1 MKKRR
6 FRIHTGHLLVIL
18 SIVCVCTIA
27 LAVTDVVNFSPV
39 RKVTSAVIVP
49 FQKGINSIGTWM
61 NDKKISFRDV
71 QELSAEV
78 EELKSQVNTL
88 KEENA
93 QLSMEQDELERLRAL
108 YEIDNDYAEYDKVA
122 ATVISRDPGNWYSYF
137 VIDKGTKDGVEV
149 DMNVISGGGLVGIVT
164 ETGGTWSTV
173 RSIMDDTSNVSG
185 MTVTGYDTCIVSGS
199 LTLSD
204 EGLLSFSQMNTD
216 HNVLPGERIVTSN
229 ISDKYLKG
237 IPIGTISYVADDSN
251 NLTKT
256 GYIIP
261 AADLKNIQEV
271 LVIKHLKARVTG

>member
-6 FRIHTGHLLVIL
+6 FRINTGHLLVIL
-18 SIVCVCTIA
+18 SIICVCTIA
-27 LAVTDVVNFSPV
+27 LTVTDVVSFSPV
-39 RKVTSAVIVP
+39 RRAASAVIVP

-61 NDKKISFRDV
+61 NQRKISFRDV

-78 EELKSQVNTL
+78 DRLKEQVNSL
-88 KEENA
+88 KEENTQLA
-93 QLSMEQDELERLRAL
+93 QEQDELIRLRAL
-108 YEIDNDYAEYDKVA
+108 YEIDNDYAEYEKVA
-122 ATVISRDPGNWYSYF
+122 ASVISRDPGNWYSYF
-137 VIDKGTKDGVEV
+137 VIDKGSDDGIEP

-164 ETGGTWSTV
+164 ETGARWATV
-173 RSIMDDTSNVSG
+173 RSIMDDTSNVSA
-185 MTVTGYDTCIVSGS
+185 MTVTGFDTCIVSGD

-204 EGLLSFSQMNTD
+204 EGLLYFSQMNTD
-216 HNVLPGERIVTSN
+216 NIVLPGERIVTSN

-256 GYIIP
+256 GNIIP

-271 LVIKHLKARVTG
+271 LVIKRLKAETP